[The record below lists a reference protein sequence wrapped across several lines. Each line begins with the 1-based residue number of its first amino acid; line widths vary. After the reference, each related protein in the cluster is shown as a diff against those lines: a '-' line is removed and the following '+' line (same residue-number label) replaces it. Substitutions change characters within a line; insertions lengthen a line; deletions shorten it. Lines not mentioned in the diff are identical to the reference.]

1 VIILPAAYILVSTE
15 IGAENRVLEK
25 ISEIEGV
32 SEAYILFGVYDIII
46 KIKSDSDEELKGNI
60 LEEIR
65 GTESVSSTITLII
78 ADE

>member
-1 VIILPAAYILVSTE
+1 
-15 IGAENRVLEK
+15 
-25 ISEIEGV
+25 
-32 SEAYILFGVYDIII
+32 LFGVYDIII